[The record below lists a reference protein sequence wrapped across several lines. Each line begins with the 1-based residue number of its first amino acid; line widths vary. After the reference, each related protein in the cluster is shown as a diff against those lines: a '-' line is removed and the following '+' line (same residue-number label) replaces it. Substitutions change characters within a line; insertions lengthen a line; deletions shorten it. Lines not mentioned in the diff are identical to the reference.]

1 MFSNSN
7 SCQVKKYMNEPITT
21 SEILFL
27 LSLIGVVRVYVNIFL
42 GHSFTF
48 VPQVIHSLRRIQ
60 VWKIR
65 NTLYLLV
72 LFLATNGDRDFPHN
86 SLMAQCQ
93 CFTF

>member
-1 MFSNSN
+1 MVILGNTLLGNALTQPSKNPLLFPSLNSNYSNSN
-7 SCQVKKYMNEPITT
+7 SRQVKKYMNDPITT

-60 VWKIR
+60 VWK
-65 NTLYLLV
+65 
-72 LFLATNGDRDFPHN
+72 
-86 SLMAQCQ
+86 M
-93 CFTF
+93 